1 MSVSIANVNST
12 TDTFQVWLDK
22 TNQVLDNLSTVVLT
36 SASNTA
42 GGSTSG
48 NVYLNGI
55 LSANTITAVTALRG
69 GTVAS
74 AANLAVTSNVVFSGA
89 NVGGSVTMLNFT
101 STNVIFNSTNTV
113 LSGGVVN
120 ITSNV
125 NFQSNTLFVTST
137 GGGRVGIGTLSP
149 DATLSVAGSANVS
162 GQAKFSG
169 NVVFQANLSA
179 QSNVY
184 LSLVSNPA
192 AGHIFFG
199 NTTSYSLNFDGT
211 KFNFTGAN
219 ASFTNYVN
227 ANGMTSA
234 ANVTLTGGSY
244 LVGDITGSSNTC
256 ARSVLPGTHL
266 SGGGVL
272 TGDITLVVN
281 ASAAKTASVVVA
293 RDANASFSANVVT
306 ANLSGTALLA
316 NLASYS
322 NSIILSSTTYLGS
335 IISAASTTVLRDA
348 NSSIF
353 ANVFNGVATTAR
365 YADLAEK
372 YTTDRDYPV
381 GTVLV
386 VNTGDE
392 SECTQSHELGGVTVG
407 VVSEHP
413 AYLMNAEAPGQAVA
427 LRGRVPVRI
436 RGSIKKGD
444 TVVSYTD
451 GTGTLGNGLVFR
463 PFAVALETSQDDNE
477 KLIECVIL

>member
-74 AANLAVTSNVVFSGA
+74 AANLAITSNVVFSGA
-89 NVGGSVTMLNFT
+89 NIGGSVTMLNFT
-101 STNVIFNSTNTV
+101 STNAIFNSTNTV

-125 NFQSNTLFVTST
+125 NFQSNTLYVTST

-169 NVVFQANLSA
+169 NAVFQANVLSQA
-179 QSNVY
+179 NVY
-184 LSLVSNPA
+184 VSLVTDPI

-199 NTTSYSLNFDGT
+199 NTTTYSLSFDGT
-211 KFNFTGAN
+211 KFNFSGAN
-219 ASFTNYVN
+219 VAFASYVN

-234 ANVTLTGGSY
+234 ANVTIAGGSY

-256 ARSVLPGTHL
+256 ARSITAGTYL

-272 TGDITLVVN
+272 SADRTLNVN
-281 ASAAKTASVVVA
+281 AASAATASVVVA
-293 RDANASFSANVVT
+293 RDANSNFSANTIT
-306 ANLSGTALLA
+306 ANLTGTASLST
-316 NLASYS
+316 LASTA
-322 NSIILSSTTYLGS
+322 NAIILSSTTYTGS
-335 IISAASTTVLRDA
+335 LLATANTTALRDA
-348 NSSIF
+348 NGSIT
-353 ANVFNGVATTAR
+353 ANVFSGVASSAK

-372 YTTDRDYPV
+372 YTTDQEYPV

-386 VNTGDE
+386 INPNDD
-392 SECTQSHELGGVTVG
+392 SECTQSQHLGGLTIG
-407 VVSEHP
+407 VVSENP
-413 AYLMNAEAPGQAVA
+413 AYLMNSEAPGQAVA

-436 RGSIKKGD
+436 FGSIKKGD
-444 TVVSYTD
+444 SVVSYLN
-451 GTGTLGNGLVFR
+451 GTGTLGNTLAFV
-463 PFAVALETSQDDNE
+463 PFAIALETNTADEE
-477 KLIECVIL
+477 KLVECVIL